1 MNTETVDKKFE
12 IGIKYK
18 HVLQSILWV
27 YYKQIGSRGSTSK
40 L

>member
-1 MNTETVDKKFE
+1 MNTETADKYLG

-18 HVLQSILWV
+18 QVLQSILWA